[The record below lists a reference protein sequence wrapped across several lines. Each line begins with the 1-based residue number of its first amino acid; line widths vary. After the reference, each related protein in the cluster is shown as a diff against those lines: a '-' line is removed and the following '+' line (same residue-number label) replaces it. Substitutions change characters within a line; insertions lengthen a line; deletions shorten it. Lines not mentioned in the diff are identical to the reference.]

1 MTLSTQQPA
10 PADPPVVSP
19 HAEPHPWRAPP
30 GLAVR
35 WAGGLG
41 AVIPLIALVFVLAT
55 LIIEALPAI
64 RLNGLHFFTATEWN
78 PGNLTATPLSP
89 DGVPHPAGAYYGA
102 LPLIV
107 GTLASSAIALIVAVP
122 VSIGAALAIVE
133 RLPKRPA
140 SAVGMVLELL
150 AGIPSVVV
158 GLWGAMTFGPFIAHH
173 IAPVIAR
180 NAPDVPVLNYF
191 RGDTGNGEGLLV
203 SGLVLA
209 VMIIPII
216 ATTCRDLI
224 RQVPSLPREGA
235 TALGMSDW
243 ECARRV
249 TLPWVSSGIVGA
261 VVLGLGR
268 ALGETMAVAMVSGA
282 ELGAMPTNIYSTM
295 TTIAATVVSQLDS
308 ALTDSTNFAV
318 KTLAEASLVLMVI
331 TLADECGGSCAGAP
345 RVGDRAT
352 SRARYLKCGRSPLG
366 AKTVNA
372 LWWTACFCCLAM
384 VIAPTLWM
392 LIGVVGRAVPVFHWS
407 VLVEDSHGGG
417 GGLRNAIVGTAV
429 LGLGVMLVGGTVSVL
444 TGIYLSEFATGR
456 TRSIL
461 RGAYE
466 VLSGIPSIVLGYVG
480 YLALVVDFDWGFP
493 WRPGS

>member
-1 MTLSTQQPA
+1 VLSRIHG
-10 PADPPVVSP
+10 VRGRSI
-19 HAEPHPWRAPP
+19 
-30 GLAVR
+30 AVR
-35 WAGGLG
+35 WAGAAG

-78 PGNLTATPLSP
+78 QGNLYGNTVITH
-89 DGVPHPAGAYYGA
+89 GVPHPAGAYYGA

-107 GTLASSAIALIVAVP
+107 GTLASSAIALFIAVP
-122 VSIGAALAIVE
+122 VSIGAALAVVE
-133 RLPKRPA
+133 RLPKRLA

-180 NAPDVPVLNYF
+180 NAPDVPVLDYF
-191 RGDTGNGEGLLV
+191 RGDAGNGEGLLV

-209 VMIIPII
+209 VMVIPII
-216 ATTCRDLI
+216 ASTTRDLI
-224 RQVPSLPREGA
+224 RQVPLLPREGA

-243 ECARRV
+243 ERARRV
-249 TLPWVSSGIVGA
+249 ILPWVTKGIIGA

-282 ELGAMPTNIYSTM
+282 ALGAMPTNIYSTM

-331 TLADECGGSCAGAP
+331 TLLTNVAARALVR
-345 RVGDRAT
+345 RVSGT
-352 SRARYLKCGRSPLG
+352 
-366 AKTVNA
+366 A
-372 LWWTACFCCLAM
+372 L
-384 VIAPTLWM
+384 P
-392 LIGVVGRAVPVFHWS
+392 VGR
-407 VLVEDSHGGG
+407 
-417 GGLRNAIVGTAV
+417 
-429 LGLGVMLVGGTVSVL
+429 
-444 TGIYLSEFATGR
+444 GI
-456 TRSIL
+456 
-461 RGAYE
+461 
-466 VLSGIPSIVLGYVG
+466 
-480 YLALVVDFDWGFP
+480 
-493 WRPGS
+493 

>member
-1 MTLSTQQPA
+1 VTLTTLAA
-10 PADPPVVSP
+10 PR
-19 HAEPHPWRAPP
+19 RAPGRGRGVP
-30 GLAVR
+30 RDGLAVR
-35 WAGGLG
+35 WAGAAG
-41 AVIPLIALVFVLAT
+41 AVMPLLALVFVLAT
-55 LIIEALPAI
+55 LVIEAVPAI
-64 RLNGLHFFTATEWN
+64 RVNGLHFFTGTAWN
-78 PGNLTATPLSP
+78 PGNTYGDTVVTH
-89 DGVPHPAGAYYGA
+89 GVAHPAGADYGA

-122 VSIGAALAIVE
+122 VSIGAAFAIAQ
-133 RLPKRPA
+133 RLPRRLA

-173 IAPVIAR
+173 IAPLIAR
-180 NAPDVPVLNYF
+180 NAPNVPVLNYF
-191 RGDTGNGEGLLV
+191 RGNTGNGEGMLV

-216 ATTCRDLI
+216 ASTCRDLI

-282 ELGAMPTNIYSTM
+282 ELGAMPNNIYSTM

-318 KTLAEASLVLMVI
+318 KTLAEVSLVLMVI
-331 TLADECGGSCAGAP
+331 TLLTNVAA
-345 RVGDRAT
+345 RALVR
-352 SRARYLKCGRSPLG
+352 RASG
-366 AKTVNA
+366 TA
-372 LWWTACFCCLAM
+372 L
-384 VIAPTLWM
+384 P
-392 LIGVVGRAVPVFHWS
+392 VGR
-407 VLVEDSHGGG
+407 
-417 GGLRNAIVGTAV
+417 
-429 LGLGVMLVGGTVSVL
+429 GV
-444 TGIYLSEFATGR
+444 
-456 TRSIL
+456 
-461 RGAYE
+461 
-466 VLSGIPSIVLGYVG
+466 
-480 YLALVVDFDWGFP
+480 
-493 WRPGS
+493 